1 MEFDLN
7 YKINPKINTLA
18 LLTQYEID
26 DLIKYLYTLNE
37 NIQWFEII
45 QKHLNTNNEKF
56 IKHLKPLLWE
66 DHTKNDDYNSEFEL
80 KGNPKLKNT
89 FNKLSDLIFKLNL
102 NKKNVIYIP
111 RLDDIKINFIIDYVQ
126 QIKYEYTTFL
136 NTFNFEY
143 LFEESS
149 DVKKLN
155 DFYISNFPIS
165 TKNSKLFNNLLYSIF
180 VNINSDEFIFDK

>member
-26 DLIKYLYTLNE
+26 DLIKYLYTLNQ

-89 FNKLSDLIFKLNL
+89 FNKLSLFISSKTVMITSSISAAYPPAPAACRRAVF
-102 NKKNVIYIP
+102 P
-111 RLDDIKINFIIDYVQ
+111 ATEQACCPKIHW
-126 QIKYEYTTFL
+126 
-136 NTFNFEY
+136 
-143 LFEESS
+143 
-149 DVKKLN
+149 
-155 DFYISNFPIS
+155 PA
-165 TKNSKLFNNLLYSIF
+165 
-180 VNINSDEFIFDK
+180 